1 MLIIRKRL
9 TVLLLVFSNV
19 ALSQTYAEKYQY
31 YIKKE
36 ELKEHLIVLA
46 SDSLEGR
53 ATGKKGQ
60 KEAANFIKNKF
71 QEMDV
76 APAISNNKYFQTYTV
91 VSVFPS
97 GKLGINEDE
106 FSFYNDFIFFEESV
120 VSKLSEKE
128 IIYIPIHAKNKNE
141 INVTNKVV
149 VLTDKEVEDF
159 DNVALRDQYETY
171 KKRGAAAVLFI
182 SPTFFSLK
190 NDYQEQLTEPYKLLE
205 TDIIASINCPLIFGS
220 EQLMSSLPFSKR
232 SLRCRSK
239 GRKLKKVEEL
249 GSFSISFNP
258 DTTHLHGEN
267 VIAKIDGNKTNKEH
281 LVIMA
286 HYDHLGV
293 DSKGAVYNGAD
304 DNGTGTA
311 ALLALAKAFKIAE
324 SQKDGP
330 DRAVLFMA
338 VSGEEIG
345 LLGSRY
351 YTENALLPLEETVSV
366 LNIDMIGRTDSIHKD
381 NPDYVYVI
389 GSDFLSSD
397 LHQIN
402 ETANK
407 KHTKLKLDY
416 TYNNKSHPYTLYYR
430 SDHFNFAKHG
440 IPSIFYFGGFHED
453 YHRTTD
459 TEDKIE
465 YDKLE
470 KITKLVFFTA
480 WELSNNNQRPVVD
493 SKPK

>member
-1 MLIIRKRL
+1 
-9 TVLLLVFSNV
+9 
-19 ALSQTYAEKYQY
+19 
-31 YIKKE
+31 
-36 ELKEHLIVLA
+36 
-46 SDSLEGR
+46 
-53 ATGKKGQ
+53 
-60 KEAANFIKNKF
+60 
-71 QEMDV
+71 
-76 APAISNNKYFQTYTV
+76 
-91 VSVFPS
+91 
-97 GKLGINEDE
+97 
-106 FSFYNDFIFFEESV
+106 
-120 VSKLSEKE
+120 
-128 IIYIPIHAKNKNE
+128 
-141 INVTNKVV
+141 
-149 VLTDKEVEDF
+149 
-159 DNVALRDQYETY
+159 
-171 KKRGAAAVLFI
+171 
-182 SPTFFSLK
+182 
-190 NDYQEQLTEPYKLLE
+190 
-205 TDIIASINCPLIFGS
+205 
-220 EQLMSSLPFSKR
+220 
-232 SLRCRSK
+232 
-239 GRKLKKVEEL
+239 
-249 GSFSISFNP
+249 
-258 DTTHLHGEN
+258 
-267 VIAKIDGNKTNKEH
+267 
-281 LVIMA
+281 MA

-293 DSKGAVYNGAD
+293 DSKGAVHNGAD

-330 DRAVLFMA
+330 DRTVLFMA

-407 KHTKLKLDY
+407 NHTKLKLDY
-416 TYNNKSHPYTLYYR
+416 TYNNKSHPYRLYYR

-470 KITKLVFFTA
+470 KIIKLVFLTA
-480 WELSNNNQRPVVD
+480 WKLLNNNQRPVVN

>member
-1 MLIIRKRL
+1 MSINRKRL
-9 TVLLLVFSNV
+9 TVLLLVFSHV

-71 QEMDV
+71 QKMDV

-128 IIYIPIHAKNKNE
+128 IIYIPFHAKKKNE

-159 DNVALRDQYETY
+159 DNVALRDQYETH

-205 TDIIASINCPLIFGS
+205 TDLIASINCPLIFGS
-220 EQLMSSLPFSKR
+220 ERLISSLLF
-232 SLRCRSK
+232 
-239 GRKLKKVEEL
+239 
-249 GSFSISFNP
+249 
-258 DTTHLHGEN
+258 
-267 VIAKIDGNKTNKEH
+267 
-281 LVIMA
+281 
-286 HYDHLGV
+286 
-293 DSKGAVYNGAD
+293 
-304 DNGTGTA
+304 
-311 ALLALAKAFKIAE
+311 
-324 SQKDGP
+324 QKDLYVVGQK
-330 DRAVLFMA
+330 
-338 VSGEEIG
+338 
-345 LLGSRY
+345 
-351 YTENALLPLEETVSV
+351 TEN
-366 LNIDMIGRTDSIHKD
+366 
-381 NPDYVYVI
+381 
-389 GSDFLSSD
+389 
-397 LHQIN
+397 
-402 ETANK
+402 
-407 KHTKLKLDY
+407 
-416 TYNNKSHPYTLYYR
+416 
-430 SDHFNFAKHG
+430 
-440 IPSIFYFGGFHED
+440 
-453 YHRTTD
+453 
-459 TEDKIE
+459 
-465 YDKLE
+465 
-470 KITKLVFFTA
+470 
-480 WELSNNNQRPVVD
+480 
-493 SKPK
+493 